1 MLYLE
6 GVAVLNGKGRATT
19 PYCEE
24 DTMAEPSPD
33 PKTPKTDG
41 EKKQPETVLLSAEEL
56 RKIAGGG
63 LSGVPTPLRA
73 QSSIPATPTTPTA
86 TGH

>member
-1 MLYLE
+1 
-6 GVAVLNGKGRATT
+6 
-19 PYCEE
+19 
-24 DTMAEPSPD
+24 MAEPSPD

-63 LSGVPTPLRA
+63 LSGVPTPTPSPKLN
-73 QSSIPATPTTPTA
+73 PPTPTTPTA